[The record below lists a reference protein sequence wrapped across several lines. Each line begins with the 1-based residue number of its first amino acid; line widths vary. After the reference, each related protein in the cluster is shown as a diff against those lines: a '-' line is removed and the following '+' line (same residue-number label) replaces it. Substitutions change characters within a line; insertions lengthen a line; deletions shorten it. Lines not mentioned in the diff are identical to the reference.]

1 MRSSFS
7 AMAGL
12 ILLSATSVLQA
23 QAPGGPPQQPGQ
35 TAPTQP
41 ATQQGISVE
50 QKKILDSVLASWET
64 DAKNLQS
71 LYVQFL
77 IEEKE
82 PAFPKSHPSYGE
94 AKVLKMPNGQYGLK
108 LETFELDRNGNPD
121 RTKIKEKYVCSGMW
135 FYQFDVGT
143 KTINFRK
150 LENQN
155 MKPDDGPFAFLFG
168 MKATETWK
176 RFKLSIVQQDKDYT
190 WILCEPLTPQDQK
203 DFRKALL
210 GVINYANT
218 VTPKDFPL
226 RISWQE
232 PGNKEITWNFKA
244 VVRNDLTKVAMSDF
258 TVENEKK
265 AGWKLRE
272 STTMGTGTTGPA
284 TGVPTSGGP
293 RK

>member
-1 MRSSFS
+1 
-7 AMAGL
+7 
-12 ILLSATSVLQA
+12 
-23 QAPGGPPQQPGQ
+23 
-35 TAPTQP
+35 
-41 ATQQGISVE
+41 
-50 QKKILDSVLASWET
+50 
-64 DAKNLQS
+64 
-71 LYVQFL
+71 
-77 IEEKE
+77 
-82 PAFPKSHPSYGE
+82 
-94 AKVLKMPNGQYGLK
+94 MPNGQYGLK

-121 RTKIKEKYVCSGMW
+121 RTKLKEKYVCSGMW
-135 FYQFDVGT
+135 FYQFDVGS

-203 DFRKALL
+203 DFSKALL
-210 GVINYANT
+210 GVVNISNS
-218 VTPKDFPL
+218 VSPKDFPL
-226 RISWQE
+226 RISWLE
-232 PGNKEITWNFKA
+232 PGKKEIIWNFKA

-265 AGWKLRE
+265 QGWKLRE
-272 STTMGTGTTGPA
+272 STTMGTGTPGPA
-284 TGVPTSGGP
+284 NGISTSNGGP